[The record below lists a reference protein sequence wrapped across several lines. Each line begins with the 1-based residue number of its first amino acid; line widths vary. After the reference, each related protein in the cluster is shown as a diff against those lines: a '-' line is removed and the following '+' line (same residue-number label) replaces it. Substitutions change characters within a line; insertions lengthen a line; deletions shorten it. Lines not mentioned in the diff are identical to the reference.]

1 MNLIALAIAW
11 MVGVVVADLAGAKAV
26 WTLPLTASGLIFAM
40 IGLLLRWR
48 EYKQARLPPPNA
60 QLAPQPSLRLATL
73 AIHALL
79 CAAIAFLAAARL
91 CAVQIPETPLSV
103 WKLADRGEISLSGW
117 VTTDPKRTEAGQQLV
132 VRVESAQVGKHTQAA
147 EGMVIVTIA
156 SYPERRYGD
165 RVVLTGKLLIP
176 RGPDRPGSFDYR
188 AYLRRKGIL
197 VMMRD
202 PLVRAA
208 PGEAGIAPL
217 RVLLAFRDRCKDVL
231 MRQLPEPQ
239 ASIAIGVLLGLQA
252 SIPDDVYAT
261 FSVTGTSHILVVSG
275 WNFTI
280 VATMLA
286 GLTTRLRFGQAVT
299 LGISLAI
306 LWIYALFV
314 GATGTVLRA
323 AVMSSLAVI
332 ARATN
337 RQGDAWTL
345 LMAACWGLSVYD
357 PYVLWD
363 LGFQLSALATA
374 SLFAYGKPVESL
386 LARIPIINHAWLAWA
401 NEALTATLAAQILA
415 LPIILYNFGNLS
427 LIAPLANILLVPV
440 VPYIMLLVT
449 LALVCGLIWQPFGQ
463 IAALVAWGPLTWL
476 TEGARMFSQMP
487 GAATQ
492 LPPFPLWMLLLYY
505 AVVVGGWWWIVSA
518 KLVQGDATIAS
529 DSPPSVAA
537 VQV

>member
-11 MVGVVVADLAGAKAV
+11 MVGVVVADLVGIQAS
-26 WTLPLTASGLIFAM
+26 WTLPLTGIGIVLAFV
-40 IGLLLRWR
+40 GLLLHWRWR
-48 EYKQARLPPPNA
+48 PNTQPMVGINPRAIVVHLP
-60 QLAPQPSLRLATL
+60 LCL
-73 AIHALL
+73 AIAL
-79 CAAIAFLAAARL
+79 FAAARL
-91 CAVQIPETPLSV
+91 CAVQIPETPQGI
-103 WKLADRGEISLSGW
+103 WKLADHGEITVSGW
-117 VTTDPKRTEAGQQLV
+117 ITTDPKRTEGGQQLIV
-132 VRVESAQVGKHTQAA
+132 QAESAQVGKHTQVA
-147 EGMVIVTIA
+147 EGLVIVTIP

-165 RVVLTGKLLIP
+165 RIVLTGKLLIP

-197 VMMRD
+197 VMLRD
-202 PLVRAA
+202 PLLRVA
-208 PGEAGIAPL
+208 PGVVGIAPL
-217 RVLLAFRDRCKDVL
+217 RALLAFRDHCKDIL
-231 MRQLPEPQ
+231 IRQLPEPQ
-239 ASIAIGVLLGLQA
+239 ASIAIGVLLGLQS

-286 GLTTRLRFGQAVT
+286 GLTTRLRFGKGIT
-299 LGISLAI
+299 LGISLAV
-306 LWIYALFV
+306 LWTYALFV

-337 RQGDAWTL
+337 RQGEAWTL

-374 SLFAYGKPVESL
+374 SLFAYGKPVEGL
-386 LARIPIINHAWLAWA
+386 LARIPILNHEWLAWA

-427 LIAPLANILLVPV
+427 IIAPLANILLVPV

-463 IAALVAWGPLTWL
+463 IAALASWGPLTWL
-476 TEGARMFSQMP
+476 TEGARLLAQAP
-487 GAATQ
+487 GASAQ

-505 AVVVGGWWWIVSA
+505 AIVVGGWWWVVSA
-518 KLVQGDATIAS
+518 KLVQGEAI
-529 DSPPSVAA
+529 
-537 VQV
+537 VQ